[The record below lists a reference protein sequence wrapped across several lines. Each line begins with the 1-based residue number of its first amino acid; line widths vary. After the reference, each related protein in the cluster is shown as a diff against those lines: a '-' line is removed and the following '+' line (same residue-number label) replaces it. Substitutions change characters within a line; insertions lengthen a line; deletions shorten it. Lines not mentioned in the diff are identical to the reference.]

1 MCVTSS
7 GRNVLNTVATVATG
21 SRYKEKEMVAIVGA
35 GRGIIGGTRT
45 SIKLVDGHGGIF
57 ERKQ

>member
-45 SIKLVDGHGGIF
+45 SIKLVDGHGGDI
-57 ERKQ
+57 